1 MPVDFSC
8 DPRTELVRKKYFS
21 MRPRGLER
29 WLWQQQLPRAA
40 ERVFW
45 LHWDAG
51 HRNRNWCS
59 QIPIRAVAEACCM
72 DPATVTRAYQ
82 MLQKLGLLRRESS
95 GRDPTC
101 PFQQPVALTEV
112 RIPQALLAELAREP
126 NRRATESGAPRP
138 ETTGEGR
145 AATHRATAPQ
155 PDVPVAS
162 SFRQAQEIFNRL
174 SPGERARFH
183 AASLSRALQIEFD
196 SDSRLSPAE
205 QKYLLNALQRQN
217 RPPSA
222 VKMPAHDRVV
232 TPISVR
238 PRLSPVDFACIQ
250 RRVADQEKGPR
261 AGMLAREVAWAV
273 GEGAL
278 ARFGPRHGLN
288 IALKKIREGTWTRP
302 HRMPPNAHAA
312 FGALLESCSAA

>member
-1 MPVDFSC
+1 MPVDFSF

-45 LHWDAG
+45 FHWDAG
-51 HRNRNWCS
+51 HRNGSWCS

-82 MLQKLGLLRRESS
+82 LLQKLGLLRRESS

-112 RIPQALLAELAREP
+112 RIPRTLLAELAREP
-126 NRRATESGAPRP
+126 NRRATESGAPRHD
-138 ETTGEGR
+138 TTGEGK
-145 AATHRATAPQ
+145 ATGFATAPK
-155 PDVPVAS
+155 PDVPVPS
-162 SFRQAQEIFNRL
+162 SFREAQEIFNRL
-174 SPGERARFH
+174 SPGERTRFH
-183 AASLSRALQIEFD
+183 VASLSRALQIEFD

-205 QKYLLNALQRQN
+205 QTYLLNALQRQN
-217 RPPSA
+217 SPPA
-222 VKMPAHDRVV
+222 AKMPAHDGVV

-238 PRLSPVDFACIQ
+238 RRLSAVDLACIQ

-261 AGMLAREVAWAV
+261 ARILAREVAWAV

-312 FGALLESCSAA
+312 FGALLDSCSAA